1 MYHIRIY
8 NVSSNMLILS
18 SVALQKNIIYFK
30 LLAKVLLGIPK
41 LYTAGLLL
49 CLLRIKIKVFLSP
62 SEFESFEGTKFVFMY
77 GKSFKKRRKFICLC
91 LNWNKKQE
99 WLGHCFT
106 V

>member
-30 LLAKVLLGIPK
+30 LLAFLLGIPK

-77 GKSFKKRRKFICLC
+77 GKSFQKEENLY
-91 LNWNKKQE
+91 
-99 WLGHCFT
+99 
-106 V
+106 VYA

>member
-30 LLAKVLLGIPK
+30 LLAFLLGIPK

-62 SEFESFEGTKFVFMY
+62 SEFEGTKFVFMY
-77 GKSFKKRRKFICLC
+77 GKSFKKEENLY
-91 LNWNKKQE
+91 
-99 WLGHCFT
+99 
-106 V
+106 VYA

>member
-18 SVALQKNIIYFK
+18 SVALQNNIIYFK
-30 LLAKVLLGIPK
+30 LLAFLLGIPK

-77 GKSFKKRRKFICLC
+77 GKSFKKEENLY
-91 LNWNKKQE
+91 
-99 WLGHCFT
+99 
-106 V
+106 VYA

>member
-30 LLAKVLLGIPK
+30 LLAFLLGIPK

-62 SEFESFEGTKFVFMY
+62 SEFESFEGLNL
-77 GKSFKKRRKFICLC
+77 CLC
-91 LNWNKKQE
+91 MGKVLKKE
-99 WLGHCFT
+99 ENLY
-106 V
+106 VYA

>member
-8 NVSSNMLILS
+8 NVSSNMLIHS

-91 LNWNKKQE
+91 LNWNKKQK

>member
-18 SVALQKNIIYFK
+18 SVALQKNIIHVYFK
-30 LLAKVLLGIPK
+30 LLAFLLGIPK

-77 GKSFKKRRKFICLC
+77 GKSFKKEENLY
-91 LNWNKKQE
+91 
-99 WLGHCFT
+99 
-106 V
+106 VYA